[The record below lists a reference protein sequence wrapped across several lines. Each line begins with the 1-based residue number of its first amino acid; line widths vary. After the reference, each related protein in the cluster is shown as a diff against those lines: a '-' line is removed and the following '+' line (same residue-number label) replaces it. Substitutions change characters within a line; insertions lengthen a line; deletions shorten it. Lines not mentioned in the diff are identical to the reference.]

1 MTSHDVVAVLRQITK
16 IKQIGHTGTLD
27 PFATGVLPICI
38 GKATRLLEYLH
49 SDKGYI
55 AQIQFGYNTDTYDCE
70 GEITQKFDKK
80 IERTELENILPEFT
94 GETEQYPPMYSAVK
108 IKGKKLY
115 EYARKGETVEIQPRK
130 ITIYELKLLDFDYE
144 KQTATISIDCKSGTY
159 IRSLAYD
166 IAKKLGTGAYLT
178 ELMRTKSDM
187 FELDNSVNLGGL
199 TIEKIEEN
207 LINPSKILKMPMVA
221 VSENDLK
228 LIKNG
233 MPVEKIS
240 PAGFVGLVYNNELYA
255 VGEAKNNIVKM
266 KKVLL

>member
-1 MTSHDVVAVLRQITK
+1 
-16 IKQIGHTGTLD
+16 
-27 PFATGVLPICI
+27 
-38 GKATRLLEYLH
+38 
-49 SDKGYI
+49 
-55 AQIQFGYNTDTYDCE
+55 
-70 GEITQKFDKK
+70 
-80 IERTELENILPEFT
+80 
-94 GETEQYPPMYSAVK
+94 
-108 IKGKKLY
+108 
-115 EYARKGETVEIQPRK
+115 
-130 ITIYELKLLDFDYE
+130 
-144 KQTATISIDCKSGTY
+144 
-159 IRSLAYD
+159 
-166 IAKKLGTGAYLT
+166 
-178 ELMRTKSDM
+178 MRTKSDM